1 MKAVYDKDLLVM
13 ASREELQLLQAG
25 AEMQARFSHDMR
37 DSSANNKLRK
47 TWNIIF
53 RQYSKLSNDLEQIIN
68 SMPF

>member
-1 MKAVYDKDLLVM
+1 MKAVYEKDLLVM

-37 DSSANNKLRK
+37 DASSNNRTRR

-53 RQYSKLSNDLEQIIN
+53 RQYSKLSSDLELIIN